1 LRSKG
6 RGTGKEASAH
16 IVQEVPAA
24 LRQEL
29 ERSGGL
35 EKVKSSLP
43 SEDDMDVWSQR
54 MQALGDP
61 LRLKVMH
68 ILKSKP
74 LCVCL
79 IKELCQAPDSKLSY
93 HLSVLKDAGLIEGE
107 QDGNWIIYRATP
119 VAKRLLKVMEKDEGG
134 K

>member
-1 LRSKG
+1 MRSKG
-6 RGTGKEASAH
+6 RRSSKELPTH
-16 IVQEVPAA
+16 PTQEVPLA

-29 ERSGGL
+29 ERTGGL
-35 EKVKSSLP
+35 EKVKNSLP
-43 SEDDMDVWSQR
+43 SEDDMDVWSHR

-68 ILKSKP
+68 ILENKP

-93 HLSVLKDAGLIEGE
+93 HLSVLKDASLIEGE

-119 VAKRLLKVMEKDEGG
+119 VAKRLLKVMDKDEGG
-134 K
+134 R

>member
-29 ERSGGL
+29 ERTGGL

-119 VAKRLLKVMEKDEGG
+119 VAKRLLKVMDKDQGG
-134 K
+134 R

>member
-1 LRSKG
+1 MRSKG

>member
-16 IVQEVPAA
+16 IVREAPAA